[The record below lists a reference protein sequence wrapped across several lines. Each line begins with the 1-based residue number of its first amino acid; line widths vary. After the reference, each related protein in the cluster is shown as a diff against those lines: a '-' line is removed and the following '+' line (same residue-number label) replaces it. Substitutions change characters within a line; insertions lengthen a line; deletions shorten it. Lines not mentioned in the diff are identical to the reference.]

1 MKLLSV
7 KRSTRKDK
15 KWMAEFDTGK
25 IIHFGARGMDDY
37 TLTKDKEQR
46 ERYRAR
52 HASGKTAKPDTADSL
67 AYNLLWGNSTSLQQ
81 NIKEFKKKYNL

>member
-7 KRSTRKDK
+7 TKSTRKDK

-25 IIHFGARGMDDY
+25 IIHFGASGMDDY
-37 TLTKDKEQR
+37 TIKKDKDQR

-52 HASGKTAKPDTADSL
+52 HASGKTAKPDTADAL
-67 AYNLLWGNSTSLQQ
+67 AYYLLWNKPTLQES
-81 NIKEFKKKYNL
+81 IKEFKKKYNI

>member
-7 KRSTRKDK
+7 KKSTRKDK
-15 KWMAEFDTGK
+15 KLMAEFDTGK

-37 TLTKDKEQR
+37 TLTKDKDQR

-52 HASGKTAKPDTADSL
+52 HASGKTAKPDTADAL
-67 AYNLLWGNSTSLQQ
+67 AYYLLWNKPTLQES
-81 NIKEFKKKYNL
+81 IKQYKKKYNV

>member
-7 KRSTRKDK
+7 KKSTRKDK
-15 KWMAEFDTGK
+15 KLMAEFDTGK
-25 IIHFGARGMDDY
+25 IVHFGARGMDDY
-37 TLTKDKEQR
+37 TIKKDKEQR

-52 HASGKTAKPDTADSL
+52 HASGKNAKPDTADSL
-67 AYNLLWGNSTSLQQ
+67 AYRLLWGDSTSLQQ

>member
-15 KWMAEFDTGK
+15 KWMAEFDTDK
-25 IIHFGARGMDDY
+25 VVHFGARGMDDY

-46 ERYRAR
+46 ERYRSR
-52 HASGKTAKPDTADSL
+52 HASGKTAKPDTADAL
-67 AYNLLWGNSTSLQQ
+67 AYYLLWNKPTLQES
-81 NIKEFKKKYNL
+81 IKEFKKKYNI

>member
-15 KWMAEFDTGK
+15 KWMAEFDTDK
-25 IIHFGARGMDDY
+25 VVHFGARGMDDY
-37 TLTKDKEQR
+37 TLTKNKDQR

-52 HASGKTAKPDTADSL
+52 HASGKTAKPDTADAL
-67 AYNLLWGNSTSLQQ
+67 AYYLLWNKPTLQES
-81 NIKEFKKKYNL
+81 IKEFKKKYNI

>member
-15 KWMAEFDTGK
+15 KWMAEFDTDK
-25 IIHFGARGMDDY
+25 VVHFGARGMDDY
-37 TLTKDKEQR
+37 TLTKDKDQR

-52 HASGKTAKPDTADSL
+52 HASGKTAKPDTADAL
-67 AYNLLWGNSTSLQQ
+67 AYYLLWNKPTLQES
-81 NIKEFKKKYNL
+81 IKEFKKKYNI

>member
-7 KRSTRKDK
+7 TKSTRKDK

-37 TLTKDKEQR
+37 TIKNDIEQDMHRVKLLNRIQPIVYLTD
-46 ERYRAR
+46 YF
-52 HASGKTAKPDTADSL
+52 GAKAL
-67 AYNLLWGNSTSLQQ
+67 LYNK
-81 NIKEFKKKYNL
+81 I

>member
-15 KWMAEFDTGK
+15 KWMAEFDTDK
-25 IIHFGARGMDDY
+25 VVHFGARGMDDY

-46 ERYRAR
+46 ERYRSR
-52 HASGKTAKPDTADSL
+52 HASGKTAKPDTADAL
-67 AYNLLWGNSTSLQQ
+67 AYYLLWNKPTLQES
-81 NIKEFKKKYNL
+81 IKQYKKKYNL